1 MVCSHHAVL
10 ASAVRRAERWR
21 VRSMAAASHE
31 GTVRPWLLPCPFRAP
46 PQRAT
51 TEAMSSRPSRWSCCF
66 VGLVPTGRS
75 QAFAEQFPHGR
86 FIAHPEEHWK
96 PPYSH
101 VTRSI
106 QTIDEF
112 FGPVPVANEAL
123 LPINAAT
130 LTPRERKCSAC

>member
-1 MVCSHHAVL
+1 MAASVPIPGATSARNNRSDVL
-10 ASAVRRAERWR
+10 ATLPLVVLLRGPRADW
-21 VRSMAAASHE
+21 A
-31 GTVRPWLLPCPFRAP
+31 
-46 PQRAT
+46 
-51 TEAMSSRPSRWSCCF
+51 
-66 VGLVPTGRS
+66 S